1 MNRCPEKDKIMLFC
15 ERELSDVEQAQFE
28 LHLKT
33 CSECRRE
40 LEQTI
45 ADDSLLREGVEEAFT
60 RHRVNHRI
68 MEQIRNEK
76 AATPATDSYK
86 GWRYFWLTA
95 FALLTII
102 AVISLYTPSPAKYQG
117 HVGAIML
124 QALNEKT
131 TLQNEKLAVAKIYNL
146 ETLAPASLDGCVL
159 FTISRDKTSVF
170 KMSGRA
176 TVRINNGLPEF
187 SDAKATFELVSGA
200 IITILVNGNPL
211 KLERKTMIPAP
222 FDTSDLEPDQV
233 SLPAVNVPL
242 VASTS
247 GQTDAIIDAMP
258 EEPCIVD
265 KPAGNASAS
274 EPAAEVMPG
283 SDTWIDPT
291 LAPGKNPF
299 ADEPLKLDGN

>member
-1 MNRCPEKDKIMLFC
+1 MNRCPEKDKIVLFC

-40 LEQTI
+40 LEQTV
-45 ADDSLLREGVEEAFT
+45 ADDSLLREGIEEAFA

-68 MEQIRNEK
+68 MAQIRTEK
-76 AATPATDSYK
+76 AATPATDSHK

-95 FALLTII
+95 FALLTIV
-102 AVISLYTPSPAKYQG
+102 AVISLYTPAPARYHG
-117 HVGAIML
+117 RVDAVML
-124 QALNEKT
+124 QALNEKS
-131 TLQNEKLAVAKIYNL
+131 TLQGEILATDKVCEL
-146 ETLAPASLDGCVL
+146 TPFEPAELDGCFL
-159 FTISRDKTSVF
+159 FTVTREQTSVF

-176 TVRINNGLPEF
+176 KVRINNGLPEF
-187 SDAKATFELVSGA
+187 SDAKATFELISGT

-211 KLERKTMIPAP
+211 KLERKTVIPAP

-233 SLPAVNVPL
+233 SLPAVDGPL

-247 GQTDAIIDAMP
+247 GRTDAIIDSMP

-265 KPAGNASAS
+265 KTAGNASTT
-274 EPAAEVMPG
+274 EPAAEALPA
-283 SDTWIDPT
+283 SEPWSDPT
-291 LAPGKNPF
+291 QAPGKNPF